1 MIKVATIFGTRP
13 EAIKLAPVIK
23 EMVRSENIDPIVI
36 VTGQHREM
44 LDQALGV
51 FDIVPDIDLDLMEK
65 GNGLIENTSSFIK
78 SIGSRISELD
88 IDYIVVQGD
97 TTSAFIASLVAFYL
111 KIPVGHV
118 EAGLRSHDKEQPF
131 PEEINRRLISVIA
144 DHHFAPTELSKAN
157 LIDEGVSPDEIFLTG
172 NPIIDSLE
180 MVLESE
186 EDNPDDLG
194 LDLGNGRSWILV
206 TAHRRENW
214 GKPLEDICRTINDI
228 VKTNKNVE
236 VIFPVHLNPTVKAE
250 VDLTI
255 SDDPRIHLDS
265 PLKYSTFMRIMSQ
278 TSLILTD
285 SGGIQ
290 EEAVSLNKDVLVM
303 RDVTERKEAVA
314 IGAAELVGS
323 DPVVIAEAVDRLLG
337 KPDKERSMSEI
348 KNPFGDGKAAKRIVS
363 IITEYG
369 SKDRTR
375 DLDQEDLLERMV

>member
-23 EMVRSENIDPIVI
+23 EMARREDIDPLVI

-44 LDQALGV
+44 LDQALDV
-51 FDIVPDIDLDLMEK
+51 FDIVPDIDLDLMEE
-65 GNGLIENTSSFIK
+65 GSGLIENTSSFIK
-78 SIGSRISELD
+78 SIGTRISGLD

-97 TTSAFIASLVAFYL
+97 TTSAFVASLVAFYL

-144 DHHFAPTELSKAN
+144 DHHFAPTELSRLN
-157 LIDEGVSPDEIFLTG
+157 LIDEGVSPGDIFLTG

-180 MVLESE
+180 MVLESDKDCPVE
-186 EDNPDDLG
+186 VG

-228 VKTNKNVE
+228 IKTNKDVE
-236 VIFPVHLNPTVKAE
+236 VVFPVHLNPTVKAE
-250 VDLTI
+250 VELAI
-255 SDDPRIHLDS
+255 GDDPRIHLVP
-265 PLKYSTFMRIMSQ
+265 PLKYSTFIKIMSQ
-278 TSLILTD
+278 SRIILTD

-290 EEAVSLNKDVLVM
+290 EEAVSFNKDVLVM

-314 IGAAELVGS
+314 IGAAQLVGS
-323 DPVVIAEAVDRLLG
+323 DPILIAEAVDRLLG
-337 KPDKERSMSEI
+337 KPENERSMSDI
-348 KNPFGDGKAAKRIVS
+348 KNPFGDGRAAKRIVN
-363 IITEYG
+363 IISKYG
-369 SKDRTR
+369 SKGRMR
-375 DLDQEDLLERMV
+375 DVDQEDLLERMV